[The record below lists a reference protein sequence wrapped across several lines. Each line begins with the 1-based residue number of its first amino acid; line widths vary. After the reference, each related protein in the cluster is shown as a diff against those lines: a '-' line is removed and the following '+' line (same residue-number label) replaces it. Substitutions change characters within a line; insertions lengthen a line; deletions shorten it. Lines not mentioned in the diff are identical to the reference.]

1 MAKAWNQTG
10 RRRARDPSEVT
21 RKDSKSSAPRRK
33 SKHLCRKLRQ
43 YPRVLDAGWIKAP
56 RLLVKLKPSI
66 DLEGPRIFSQCLSS
80 PPLWPAPSL
89 ESRACAKTLRAGAP
103 ISGCSYSLAWSVV
116 NAVGTG

>member
-10 RRRARDPSEVT
+10 RRRAPDPSEVT
-21 RKDSKSSAPRRK
+21 SKGFEI
-33 SKHLCRKLRQ
+33 LCAEAKIQ
-43 YPRVLDAGWIKAP
+43 ASVPQIASYPRVLDAGWIKAP